1 MNAATAA
8 GSKTTKGPPV
18 SDQKT
23 TEVRGKALYLEF
35 HNNGVGKTFQLLVQ
49 PDGTTTSGAYIP
61 FGMFHR
67 TLTPAYPKRPWS
79 VAKVQTARVTRV
91 PDPITLKLVP
101 IALTDGHE
109 ALRIADLFQKHVTD
123 VLDQL
128 NRQGFTLF
136 KQPVVVEISSVDFDE
151 LGNGNTPYALFR
163 RVMSARKTL
172 GFPDDLLPTSSK

>member
-1 MNAATAA
+1 M
-8 GSKTTKGPPV
+8 

-23 TEVRGKALYLEF
+23 IEVRGKALYLEF

-49 PDGTTTSGAYIP
+49 PDGTTTSGAYVP

-79 VAKVQTARVTRV
+79 VATVQAARVTRA

-101 IALTDGHE
+101 MTLTDPHE
-109 ALRIADLFQKHVTD
+109 ALRIADTFKKHVTD

-128 NRQGFTLF
+128 TRQGFALF